1 MGFAVSFSF
10 EPNPRPARIARTG
23 VLAAAVAALA
33 ALAFLFAGPAS
44 AQSTPPSRAS
54 AQSPP
59 AGGQSTEA
67 KPQDK
72 LVIDADEL
80 VYDKDKNIVSAVGSV
95 QLFYQGRVLQAD
107 RVIYDRNTKRVYAEG
122 HAKMT
127 DEHGDVMY
135 GSRFE
140 LSDDF
145 REGFI
150 DSVQVLTSDKTRFTS
165 PRVERS
171 NGDVTVLEKGGYT
184 ACEPC
189 KDHPDWPPFW
199 QVRAT
204 KIIENQ
210 ETHTVYYEDAQLLF
224 WGFPVFYMPYFSAPD
239 STVNKQTGLLA
250 PSFVSGANLGYG
262 LSMPYF
268 FNLAPNY
275 DLLVSPTYLSQQG
288 LLGEVDWRQRLSNG
302 TYSIRMTGIDEQQP
316 GAFAAYPYDAGDQ
329 RLRGSIETKGN
340 FLLNDMW
347 QFGWDGT
354 WMSDKFF
361 LNDYRLQGIN
371 FDNYYFQDVESSIYL
386 RGQADQSYFDLSAY
400 HFEGT
405 TANDDNRTQPVA
417 VAPVFDYNRVI
428 DVPAD
433 RTDGIGGELTVDANI
448 ANIDQTNAAFQSTGL
463 QTFDNAYHLYNVCE
477 TPVGAAYVNTY
488 VPGQCLLR
496 GVAGDY
502 TRATAQVSWQRS
514 YIDSIG
520 EVWKPFVFARL
531 DGEATELNETGSITY
546 ASSTGVSTV
555 ANSSQAAFFSGSDQ
569 GAFARGMAGVGVEY
583 QYPFTSTS
591 SWGTQTITPIAQF
604 IARPNEIIPRIQPD
618 EDSQSLVFD
627 ETNLFAWNKF
637 SGYDRVE
644 GGTRLNYGLQY
655 TANFANGGHANIVGG
670 ESIQVAGQNSYT
682 LYDPANVGLESG
694 LDKTFSNFVFGE
706 TLQPFSNPISFLS
719 KQQFDSTTWQLERF
733 DGIAKASFAGINGS
747 VDYALYAAQPALGW
761 QYPREGL
768 TGNLGYTFQDR
779 WSLNG
784 SLVLDMSR
792 HYYDTLGQDTP
803 IFYPIGYSFGVG
815 YKDECT
821 TLTIKYSSSL
831 STPAAYSVYP
841 GGPVIYNPATR
852 EQVLMIQLVLRT
864 LGDVK
869 SNIGL

>member
-10 EPNPRPARIARTG
+10 EANPRLARGARAARAG
-23 VLAAAVAALA
+23 LLALAVAGLA
-33 ALAFLFAGPAS
+33 ALIAGPAVAQTQPGP
-44 AQSTPPSRAS
+44 AQST
-54 AQSPP
+54 Q
-59 AGGQSTEA
+59 A

-80 VYDKDKNIVSAVGSV
+80 VYDKDKNTVTASGSV

-107 RVIYDRNTKRVYAEG
+107 RVIYDRATKRVYAEG

-127 DEHGDVMY
+127 DEHGDVVY

-150 DSVQVLTSDKTRFTS
+150 DSVQVLTTDKTRFTS
-165 PRVERS
+165 PRAERQ
-171 NGDVTVLEKGGYT
+171 NGDITVLDKGAYT

-210 ETHTVYYEDAQLLF
+210 ETHTIYYENAELMF
-224 WGFPVFYMPYFSAPD
+224 WGFPVFWMPYFSSPD
-239 STVNKQTGLLA
+239 PTVNKQTGLLA
-250 PSFVSGANLGYG
+250 PSFVSGAYLGSG
-262 LSMPYF
+262 ISMPYF
-268 FNLAPNY
+268 INLAPNY
-275 DLLVSPTYLSQQG
+275 DLTLIPTYLSTQG

-302 TYSIRMTGIDEQQP
+302 VYNIRVTGIDEQQP
-316 GAFAAYPYDAGDQ
+316 GEFPAYPYGAGDQ
-329 RLRGSIETKGN
+329 RLRGSIESSGN

-347 QFGWDGT
+347 QFGWNGT

-371 FDNYYFQDVESSIYL
+371 FDNFYFQDVISSAYL
-386 RGQADQSYFDLSAY
+386 RGQSDQSYFDLSAY

-405 TANDDNRTQPVA
+405 TANDDNRTLPVA
-417 VAPVFDYNRVI
+417 AAPVLDFNRVI
-428 DVPAD
+428 NVPAD
-433 RTDGIGGELTVDANI
+433 RTDGIGGELTIDANV
-448 ANIDQTNAAFQSTGL
+448 ASIDQTNAAFQSTGL

-477 TPVGAAYVNTY
+477 TQVGAAYVNTY
-488 VPGQCLLR
+488 FPGKCMLR
-496 GVAGDY
+496 GIAGDY
-502 TRATAQVSWQRS
+502 TRATGQLSWQRS
-514 YIDSIG
+514 YIDPIG
-520 EVWKPFVFARL
+520 EVWKPFLFGRL

-546 ASSTGVSTV
+546 ASSVGISTV
-555 ANSSQAAFFSGSDQ
+555 ANSSQAAFFSGSNQ
-569 GAFARGMAGVGVEY
+569 GAFARGMAGAGLEY
-583 QYPFTSTS
+583 QFPFVSTS

-604 IARPNEIIPRIQPD
+604 IARPSEVIPRIQPD

-655 TANFANGGHANIVGG
+655 TADFANGGHASFVGG

-706 TLQPFSNPISFLS
+706 TLQPTSNPITLIS
-719 KQQFDSTTWQLERF
+719 KQQFDSSTLQLERF
-733 DGIAKASFAGINGS
+733 DGIAKANYAGVTGS
-747 VDYALYAAQPALGW
+747 VDYALYAAQPALGVE
-761 QYPREGL
+761 YPREGL
-768 TGNLGYTFQDR
+768 TGALGYKFLDR
-779 WSLNG
+779 WSVDG
-784 SLVLDMSR
+784 SLVVDMSR
-792 HYYDTLGQDTP
+792 HYYDTLGQTTP
-803 IFYPIGYSFGVG
+803 IFYPVGYSVGFG
-815 YKDECT
+815 YKDDCT
-821 TLTIKYSSSL
+821 TLTIKYSSNT
-831 STPAAYSVYP
+831 STPAVYTEYP

-852 EQVLMIQLVLRT
+852 NQTLMIQLVLRT
-864 LGDVK
+864 LGDIK
-869 SNIGL
+869 SNVGL

>member
-10 EPNPRPARIARTG
+10 ERHPRRARAARTG
-23 VLAAAVAALA
+23 VLAAAFVALSVLAL
-33 ALAFLFAGPAS
+33 LFAGP
-44 AQSTPPSRAS
+44 TS

-59 AGGQSTEA
+59 TGAPPAEA

-72 LVIDADEL
+72 MIIDADEL
-80 VYDKDKNIVSAVGSV
+80 IYDKDKNIVTASGSV

-127 DEHGDVMY
+127 DERGDVMY

-150 DSVQVLTSDKTRFTS
+150 DSVQALTSDKTRFTS
-165 PRVERS
+165 PRAERQ
-171 NGDVTVLEKGGYT
+171 NGDITVFQKGTYT

-199 QVRAT
+199 QVKAT

-210 ETHTVYYEDAQLLF
+210 ETHTVYFEDAQLQF
-224 WGFPVFYMPYFSAPD
+224 WGFPVIYMPYFSAPD
-239 STVNKQTGLLA
+239 PTVNKQTGLLA
-250 PSFVSGANLGYG
+250 PQFVSSAYLGYG

-275 DLLVSPTYLSQQG
+275 DLLVNPTYLSKQG
-288 LLGEVDWRQRLSNG
+288 LLGEVDWRQRLTNG
-302 TYSIRMTGIDEQQP
+302 TYSIRMIGIDEQQP
-316 GAFAAYPYDAGDQ
+316 GVFPPSPYGAGDQ

-361 LNDYRLQGIN
+361 ANDYRLQGID
-371 FDNYYFQDVESSIYL
+371 FSNYYFQDIVSSVYL
-386 RGQADQSYFDLSAY
+386 RGQGPQSYFDLSAY

-405 TANDDNRTQPVA
+405 TANDDNRTLPVA
-417 VAPVFDYNRVI
+417 AAPVLDYNRVI

-433 RTDGIGGELTVDANI
+433 RTDGLGGELTVDVNV
-448 ANIDQTNAAFQSTGL
+448 ANIDQTNAAFQSVGAED
-463 QTFDNAYHLYNVCE
+463 FDNAYHLYNVCQ
-477 TPVGAAYVNTY
+477 TQVGATFVNTY
-488 VPGQCLLR
+488 FPGQCMLR
-496 GVAGDY
+496 GIAGDY
-502 TRATAQVSWQRS
+502 TRATGQVSWQRS
-514 YIDSIG
+514 YIDPIG

-546 ASSTGVSTV
+546 ASTNGVSTV
-555 ANSSQAAFFSGSDQ
+555 ANSSQAAFFSGPDQ

-583 QYPFTSTS
+583 QYPFTSVS

-604 IARPNEIIPRIQPD
+604 IARPNEIIPRIQPN

-627 ETNLFAWNKF
+627 DTNLFAWNKF

-655 TANFANGGHANIVGG
+655 VANFANGGHANFVGG
-670 ESIQVAGQNSYT
+670 QSIQVAGQNSYT
-682 LYDPANVGLESG
+682 LYDPTNTGLESG

-706 TLQPFSNPISFLS
+706 TLQPFSNPISLLS
-719 KQQFDSTTWQLERF
+719 KQQFDSSTWQLERF
-733 DGIAKASFAGINGS
+733 DAIAKATFAGVTGG
-747 VDYALYAAQPALGW
+747 VDYALYAAQPELGW
-761 QYPREGL
+761 EYPREGL
-768 TGNLGYTFQDR
+768 TGNLAYTFRDR
-779 WSLNG
+779 WSVNG

-792 HYYDTLGQDTP
+792 HYYDTLGQETP
-803 IFYPIGYSFGVG
+803 VLYPVGFSFGVG
-815 YKDECT
+815 YKDDCT

-831 STPAAYSVYP
+831 SQPAAYTLPNGV
-841 GGPVIYNPATR
+841 VIYNPATR
-852 EQVLMIQLVLRT
+852 SQFLMIQLELRT
-864 LGDVK
+864 LGDIK
-869 SNIGL
+869 SQIGL